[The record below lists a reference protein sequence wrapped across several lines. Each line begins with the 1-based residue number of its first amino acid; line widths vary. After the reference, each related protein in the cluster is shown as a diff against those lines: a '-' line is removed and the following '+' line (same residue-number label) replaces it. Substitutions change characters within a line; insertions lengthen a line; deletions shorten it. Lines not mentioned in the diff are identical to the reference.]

1 MKNKVEENLDQLA
14 RKVIKEA
21 SLEEPS
27 FDFTVQMMDKIA
39 VEEIERAII
48 YKPLISK
55 RTWVIIAIL
64 AIVFIC
70 FLWNVSFSSEW
81 LSAIKIGDKLS
92 FNLNT
97 VFSKFTMSNV
107 MVYAVGLLSL
117 MLIIQTVV
125 LKNHF
130 NKRML

>member
-14 RKVIKEA
+14 KKVIKEA
-21 SLEEPS
+21 SLEQPS
-27 FDFTVQMMDKIA
+27 FDFTAQLMDKIV
-39 VEEIERAII
+39 VEQTQKAIV

-55 RTWVIIAIL
+55 KAWIIIAIF
-64 AIVFIC
+64 AIAFIC
-70 FLWNVSFSSEW
+70 FLLNVSFSSEW
-81 LSAIKIGDKLS
+81 LSILRVSDKFS

-97 VFSKFTMSNV
+97 IFSKFTMSNV
-107 MVYAVGLLSL
+107 MTYAVGLLSI